1 MRDSCMHLKVAR
13 VQDSNFRVIY
23 LDIFQGRSVPRSA
36 SFLAKS
42 PTSSA
47 SVSDP
52 TPSAL
57 PSQQHP
63 KLSCQA
69 CPEGREMAA
78 SNGTPPQG
86 ARAVPLVRNP
96 ILYVLQLMM

>member
-1 MRDSCMHLKVAR
+1 MHLKVAR

-36 SFLAKS
+36 SFLPKVQQAAPPS
-42 PTSSA
+42 ATPTL
-47 SVSDP
+47 
-52 TPSAL
+52 SAL